1 MKVVANTFL
10 TQRQI
15 GEAEANYRLIS
26 NFTLLMSNIRCQFV
40 ATGQKEERSMRWRRA
55 TEKKLK
61 RGIAAKQLENQDGLW
76 YEQSDISR
84 IQFKRRQSYR

>member
-40 ATGQKEERSMRWRRA
+40 ATGFMN
-55 TEKKLK
+55 
-61 RGIAAKQLENQDGLW
+61 QL
-76 YEQSDISR
+76 
-84 IQFKRRQSYR
+84 